1 MKFPLRLIL
10 WISLVGLF
18 TSASLEAETPGEK
31 ALRLEGQIE
40 KASERGSFSLVQSLR
55 LQLAENLENTG
66 RYADAAREYELLLAT
81 CPPTHE
87 RVKYFIQL
95 GKMRDAAQDY
105 GRAINSFQD
114 ALHDEPDSWDANLA
128 LARSYGKVE
137 LNSRAIEVYMRC
149 ILLRPKAVEG
159 YQEIAGIYQRM
170 GYLNK
175 AINYYQKAIKINP
188 QAESYLGMSDCYVRQ
203 DDIDHATEILQTAKT
218 VLPQADY
225 DVRLGDIYEKQGDW
239 VKAAAS
245 WEEALRMDPHLDDL
259 RLKLAMVYGKLH
271 RKSDADRLFR
281 QLMTAYPDSPLV
293 HFLRAWMLFD
303 RGDRQGSR
311 SEALQVERLEPTELV
326 HHYNERL
333 LLQLET
339 KP

>member
-1 MKFPLRLIL
+1 MNKTFTGLFFVAVFMSVPLR
-10 WISLVGLF
+10 
-18 TSASLEAETPGEK
+18 AEPQGEK
-31 ALRLEGQIE
+31 AIRLEGQIE
-40 KASERGSFSLVQSLR
+40 KASEKGSFSVVQGLR
-55 LQLAENLENTG
+55 LQLAENLEAMG
-66 RYADAAREYELLLAT
+66 RYADAAREYELLLASR
-81 CPPTHE
+81 PPKHE

-95 GKMRDAAQDY
+95 GRMRDAAQDY
-105 GRAINSFQD
+105 GAAIGSFQD

-128 LARSYGKVE
+128 LARSYGKIE
-137 LNSRAIEVYMRC
+137 LNSRAVEVYMRC
-149 ILLRPKAVEG
+149 IALRPKAVEG
-159 YQEIAGIYQRM
+159 YQEIAAIYERM

-175 AINYYQKAIKINP
+175 AINYYQKAIKITP

-203 DDIDHATEILQTAKT
+203 DDIGHATDILQTAIAA
-218 VLPQADY
+218 LPRAEY

-239 VKAAAS
+239 VKATMS
-245 WEEALRMDPHLDDL
+245 WEEALRMDPHQDDL

-281 QLMTAYPDSPLV
+281 QLMNAYPDSPLV

-311 SEALQVERLEPTELV
+311 SEALQVERLAPTELV
-326 HHYNERL
+326 RHYNERL
-333 LLQLET
+333 LVQLES